1 MLLRTAQLNVFR
13 NAGHQMEQFVRRGTT
28 KTRTN
33 HWMFGLDFH
42 WNPFE
47 AQPVQSQVV
56 ATLGFSPWYGLS
68 AHPA

>member
-1 MLLRTAQLNVFR
+1 
-13 NAGHQMEQFVRRGTT
+13 MEQFVRRGTT